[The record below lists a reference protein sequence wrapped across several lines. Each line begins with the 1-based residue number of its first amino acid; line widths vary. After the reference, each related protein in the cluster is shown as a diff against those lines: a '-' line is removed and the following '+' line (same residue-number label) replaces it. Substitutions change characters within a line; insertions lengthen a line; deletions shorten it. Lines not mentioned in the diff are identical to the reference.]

1 MIALRPDVADR
12 LAAEY
17 VLGTLRGGA
26 RRRFETLMGAHPSL
40 REAVARWHERLHP
53 LADTVPVVAP
63 PPRVWQ
69 AIEARLDGRPEPA
82 AAPRSI
88 WSGLAFWR
96 GWSALATAAA
106 VVMAVLLVQPTPLA
120 PPVVV
125 VLAAPE
131 GANAFVASVSADGR
145 SLVVR
150 PLATLDVD
158 ATRALELWAVPGQG
172 APRSLGLIQLD
183 RTTVLQ
189 REQVLNGT
197 AALAVSLEPPGGSPT
212 GAPTGPILYTGAVTL

>member
-1 MIALRPDVADR
+1 
-12 LAAEY
+12 
-17 VLGTLRGGA
+17 
-26 RRRFETLMGAHPSL
+26 
-40 REAVARWHERLHP
+40 
-53 LADTVPVVAP
+53 
-63 PPRVWQ
+63 
-69 AIEARLDGRPEPA
+69 
-82 AAPRSI
+82 
-88 WSGLAFWR
+88 
-96 GWSALATAAA
+96 
-106 VVMAVLLVQPTPLA
+106 
-120 PPVVV
+120 VV

-158 ATRALELWAVPGQG
+158 ASRALELWAVPGQG

-212 GAPTGPILYTGAVTL
+212 GAPTGPILYTGAVSL

>member
-40 REAVARWHERLHP
+40 REAVARWQERLHP

-69 AIEARLDGRPEPA
+69 AIEARLDGRPKPA

>member
-1 MIALRPDVADR
+1 MITLRPDVADR

-26 RRRFETLMGAHPSL
+26 RRRFETLMAAHPSL
-40 REAVARWHERLHP
+40 REAVARW
-53 LADTVPVVAP
+53 PVVAP

-69 AIEARLDGRPEPA
+69 AIEARLDGRPQPA

-106 VVMAVLLVQPTPLA
+106 VVMAVLLAQPTPLA

-150 PLATLDVD
+150 PLAPLDVD

-189 REQVLNGT
+189 REQVLDGT

-212 GAPTGPILYTGAVTL
+212 GAPTGPILYTGAVSL

>member
-53 LADTVPVVAP
+53 LAGTVPVVAP

-69 AIEARLDGRPEPA
+69 AIEARLDEGPQPA
-82 AAPRSI
+82 SAPRSI
-88 WSGLAFWR
+88 WSALAFWR

-106 VVMAVLLVQPTPLA
+106 VVMAVLLAQPAPLA

-183 RTTVLQ
+183 RTTVLR

-212 GAPTGPILYTGAVTL
+212 GAPTGPILYTGAVSL

>member
-40 REAVARWHERLHP
+40 REAVARWQERLHP

-69 AIEARLDGRPEPA
+69 AIEARLDGRPQPA
-82 AAPRSI
+82 VAPRSI